1 MGRPPT
7 RPKKLKDGWYVEV
20 RNTGTRTGI
29 KLRRDDEIGM
39 MQAVEEYGKSKDV
52 IILGESKNGKWVN
65 EEKAKKAAK
74 KAAKT
79 GSAE

>member
-20 RNTGTRTGI
+20 RNLGSKTGI
-29 KLRRDDEIGM
+29 KLRRDDELGM
-39 MQAVEEYGKSKDV
+39 MQAVEEYGRSKDV

-74 KAAKT
+74 AAAKK
-79 GSAE
+79 AKEN

>member
-20 RNTGTRTGI
+20 RNAGSRVGI

-74 KAAKT
+74 KKAKT
-79 GSAE
+79 GE